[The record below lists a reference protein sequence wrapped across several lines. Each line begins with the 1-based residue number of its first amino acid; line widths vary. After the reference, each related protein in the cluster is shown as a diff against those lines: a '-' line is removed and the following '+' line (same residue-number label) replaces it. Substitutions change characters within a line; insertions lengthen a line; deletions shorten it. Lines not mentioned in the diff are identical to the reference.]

1 MIRYDEIKTI
11 SNELRMV
18 NVVAYVPKPIAA
30 DYDRGYIDRFFVQR
44 TNDLNAP
51 IIEISPNSVSYLH
64 SKGMYNVVS
73 LEWRISGDLVSVR
86 KSNFNSITIAK
97 QQMVRIDLYLPN
109 LIQFVK

>member
-1 MIRYDEIKTI
+1 MKRYDEIKTI

-18 NVVAYVPKPIAA
+18 NIVAYVPKPTTA
-30 DYDRGYIDRFFVQR
+30 DYERGYISRFFVQR

-51 IIEISPNSVSYLH
+51 IVEISPNSVSYLQ

-73 LEWRISGDLVSVR
+73 LDWRIAGDLASVR
-86 KSNFNSITIAK
+86 ISNFKSITLAK

-109 LIQFVK
+109 LIQFAK